1 VRNSLLFA
9 APGLRQ
15 ANPAVLARHGALG
28 PGTQAFL
35 LAWVLGERMMKI
47 SGLFGDRRK
56 ELQTGEEAC
65 VKWVLRESQA
75 YLKYF

>member
-1 VRNSLLFA
+1 
-9 APGLRQ
+9 
-15 ANPAVLARHGALG
+15 
-28 PGTQAFL
+28 